1 MAHKTNPLSSSPQN
15 ESKIS
20 EETKLKSKSNHSVS
34 TRLQKELMS
43 LMMNPEKSVSA
54 FPGENLFKWVATMN
68 GPVNTVY
75 EGLSYKLSMEFP
87 QSYPYAPPVV
97 KFTSPCYHPN
107 VDTSGNICLDI
118 LKDEWSALYDVRAIL
133 LSIQSLLGDPNINSP
148 LNPEAADKWANEE
161 EFKRALTQF
170 HKINK

>member
-15 ESKIS
+15 ETKTL
-20 EETKLKSKSNHSVS
+20 EDTKLKSKSNHSVS

-54 FPGENLFKWVATMN
+54 FPGENLFKWVATMS

-133 LSIQSLLGDPNINSP
+133 LSIQSLLGAMIGFKIFEPLIDSLNIKSS
-148 LNPEAADKWANEE
+148 
-161 EFKRALTQF
+161 
-170 HKINK
+170 